1 MKRRDFLNR
10 GGAAGV
16 GAVLLPGLSLGLG
29 GCTIPPAASAGKTAK
44 NIIFLVS
51 DGMSHGTLSMA
62 DNVLRSKYG
71 QTSAWIDLY
80 RNGLA
85 KRALMDTASADS
97 FVTDS
102 AAGGSAWGGGV
113 RVPNGK
119 LNMGKNGEKHEPIL
133 QKFKNMG
140 KAVGCVTTVP
150 ITHATPASFCVN
162 MKHRKFQ
169 AEIAEQYLE
178 LKFDVMLGGGTEF
191 FTAQSREDGR
201 DMFAEFKKAG
211 FQVCRNKKELETAP
225 ESNKPLLGVFYESGL
240 PYSVD
245 ANADQALSEKVPGLS
260 TMTKTAIEKMKKN
273 TAGFVLQVEGGKVD
287 WAAHGNDATALL
299 HDQIEFDRAVQEAL
313 NFAEADK
320 NTLVIITTDH
330 GNANPGLVKSKN
342 VNKKFER
349 FFEAKHS
356 NDWIFKELDNI
367 STLNQIR
374 ERVEYASNC
383 AITKE
388 EAKTLFDKLQYDAGG
403 EYNPYKKPF
412 AELAKI
418 QFDYW
423 SIGWSGTNHTQ
434 DYVEL
439 AAYGAGSEA
448 LPQFVTNSDLHN
460 FLLNAAG
467 ANKSDFAPESS
478 AVQSA

>member
-1 MKRRDFLNR
+1 M
-10 GGAAGV
+10 
-16 GAVLLPGLSLGLG
+16 LPGLSLGLG
-29 GCTIPPAASAGKTAK
+29 GCTTAAAGSVGKTAK

-51 DGMSHGTLSMA
+51 DGMSQGTLSMT
-62 DNVLRSKYG
+62 DNLLRAKYG
-71 QTSAWIDLY
+71 RSSAWVDLY

-97 FVTDS
+97 YVTDS

-119 LNMGKNGEKHEPIL
+119 LNMGKNEEKYKPIL

-169 AEIAEQYLE
+169 AEIAEQYLD
-178 LKFDVMLGGGTEF
+178 LKFDVMLGGGNEF
-191 FTAQSREDGR
+191 FAANSRDDGR
-201 DMFAEFKKAG
+201 DLFAAFKSAG
-211 FQVCRNKKELETAP
+211 YQVCRNKKELEVLNGGNAP
-225 ESNKPLLGVFYESGL
+225 VIGVFHEGAL

-245 ANADQALSEKVPGLS
+245 ASSEQSAYKQVPDLS
-260 TMTKTAIEKMKKN
+260 TMTKTAIHNLKN
-273 TAGFVLQVEGGKVD
+273 NASGFVLQVEGGKVD
-287 WAAHGNDATALL
+287 WAAHANDAAALL

-313 NFAEADK
+313 NFAEAEGS
-320 NTLVIITTDH
+320 TLVIITTDH
-330 GNANPGLVKSKN
+330 GNANPGLVKSSK
-342 VNKKFER
+342 VNQKFER

-356 NDWIFKELDNI
+356 NEWIFKELDNT
-367 STLNQIR
+367 SSVNQIR

-383 AITKE
+383 AITKD
-388 EAKTLFDKLQYDAGG
+388 EAKTLFDKLQYDADG

-418 QFDYW
+418 QFNYW

-434 DYVEL
+434 DFVEL
-439 AAYGAGSEA
+439 AAVGPGSET
-448 LPQFVTNSDLHN
+448 LPQFVQNIFLHN
-460 FLLNAAG
+460 FMLGAAG
-467 ANKSDFAPESS
+467 IRESEFAREDSTTLK
-478 AVQSA
+478 AAQSA